1 MKTEKTKKTEK
12 TRTPRTPETAMRK
25 TQGVMRAWPTC
36 KVDAKVKPIAFESSA
51 CGTFAVEVSSI
62 SAAIDA
68 IPLRM
73 AVPFLKRQRRLP
85 VVSVLG
91 GFKIKLDPLQVKVEG
106 SSLNVKGVLGTKG
119 IESQLNCQVDCKM
132 EFDLEGDLC
141 ERFCET

>member
-1 MKTEKTKKTEK
+1 MKTERPKKPK
-12 TRTPRTPETAMRK
+12 TPRTSKTVTPK
-25 TQGVMRAWPTC
+25 TQGVMRAWPSC

-51 CGTFAVEVSSI
+51 CGTFAVDVSSI

-68 IPLRM
+68 IPIRM

-141 ERFCET
+141 EKFCET